1 MFAVLILSVTFRC
14 CCCCWKSITIDNR
27 LNATL
32 EEKKFSFVFSS
43 SAVLFVPF
51 ILLRFAFWISTH
63 YSNNKT
69 QPNGWGVCMF
79 AAAVVVASW
88 MCSFFFVVVLLL
100 KQSGLHFKRWKI
112 EPFVIFKLACS
123 LSFSLRLRHFR
134 CLLLYHSWTFG
145 CVCVCVSFEADE
157 PVMYACCV
165 PKRKEK
171 KIKDDYGQMG
181 RKTSK
186 RRQSAPIYERVW
198 WKEKANQKVRLNLRT
213 VKHTHI
219 TFI

>member
-32 EEKKFSFVFSS
+32 EKKSFPLFFLLLLFYLCHLSYCVLPSGFPRITATIKHSQMDGVCVCLLLLLLLPRECVRFFCCCAVVETIRSTFQKVKNRTVCYFQTCLFAVVLASS
-43 SAVLFVPF
+43 S
-51 ILLRFAFWISTH
+51 
-63 YSNNKT
+63 
-69 QPNGWGVCMF
+69 
-79 AAAVVVASW
+79 
-88 MCSFFFVVVLLL
+88 
-100 KQSGLHFKRWKI
+100 
-112 EPFVIFKLACS
+112 
-123 LSFSLRLRHFR
+123 SFSLSPASPFLNIRL
-134 CLLLYHSWTFG
+134 
-145 CVCVCVSFEADE
+145 CVCVYFEADE

-165 PKRKEK
+165 VPKRKEK
-171 KIKDDYGQMG
+171 NIKDDYGQMG